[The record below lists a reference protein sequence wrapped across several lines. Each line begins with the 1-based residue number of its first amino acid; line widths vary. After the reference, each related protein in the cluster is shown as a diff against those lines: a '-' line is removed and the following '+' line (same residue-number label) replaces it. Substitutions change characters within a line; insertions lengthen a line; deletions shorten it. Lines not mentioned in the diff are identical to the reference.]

1 MTTNLYLPY
10 VKPLLIL
17 YLFTFS
23 TGYAY
28 SQSDILVL
36 KQKNQTI
43 QTWVPGSVINFQFSS
58 KQWIQGIIKMV
69 RNDSITIEQIDVR
82 QVPNQFGFP
91 TIDTAKLGI
100 LKLHVNEIYGMPK
113 RNFGSSIISNGALF
127 KLGSG
132 AYLFLNIVNSL
143 IQNEQVFSS
152 ANLTRIGIAGG
163 VFIIGSLLSASHKTY
178 IILGKKY
185 TMETIHLSVNNK

>member
-1 MTTNLYLPY
+1 M
-10 VKPLLIL
+10 KPLLIL

-113 RNFGSSIISNGALF
+113 RNFGSGIISNGALF
-127 KLGSG
+127 QLGSG
-132 AYLFLNIVNSL
+132 AYVFLNIVNSL